1 MVKNVGKNYFK
12 KFFEDKTNPHVV
24 KLFSDDCQVC
34 HDLAPDYEKLSNE
47 LGNYTFVKFDVDA
60 DSKVSDLLAPN
71 GVPTIYL
78 FKDGDLF
85 EIGYGD
91 NGYDYDYLK
100 ESILNEINL
109 KKDGE

>member
-24 KLFSDDCQVC
+24 KLFSD
-34 HDLAPDYEKLSNE
+34 E
-47 LGNYTFVKFDVDA
+47 DA